1 MAAMRPIQPVDSAAL
16 AARAAFARSLP
27 RGAVHAALD
36 TLAEALESAREPLLA
51 LAAGESALSL
61 DELAPEFA
69 RMTGTLRLF
78 AAASRQGAWSRPT
91 IDTPAPLSIGP
102 GHDCRSMLV
111 PLGPV
116 AVFGASN
123 FPLAYGVC
131 GGDTASAL
139 AAGCPVIVKEHP
151 AHPRT
156 GRALA
161 ALARSAL
168 DACGLEGFFH
178 YLLHEDPLDH
188 SIARAL
194 VAHPAVAAAGF
205 TGSRTGGLALESVAR
220 ARPTPIPVFAEMGS
234 ANPVIVTPAAAAHRA
249 DDTARSLAD
258 AILLRH
264 GQQCTCPGIILLAGA
279 HEQGRALIVALSRRL
294 GSAPARRMLAP
305 WIADAFL
312 RRIAECRQA
321 GVTVL
326 AGGAAA
332 PEGHAAT
339 VLLSTDLETFRASPT
354 LHDEC
359 FGPSALIVDLPE
371 FDSLAE
377 APLPPSLTCT
387 VITAGPDD
395 PDAPRALA
403 RAVESAGRVIIDGVP
418 TGVRVCDSMV
428 HGGPYPATNAPH
440 TTAVGPR
447 AIERWC
453 RPITWQHCPDH
464 LLPPALQ
471 NANPL
476 ALTRTVNGRLTSN
489 PVGAP
494 ATGF

>member
-1 MAAMRPIQPVDSAAL
+1 MAAPHPNAHLVHAAD
-16 AARAAFARSLP
+16 AARLAFARPLP
-27 RGAVHAALD
+27 RGAIPAALD
-36 TLAEALESAREPLLA
+36 TLAEALESQRASLIA
-51 LAAGESALSL
+51 LAAGESALTA

-78 AAASRQGAWSRPT
+78 ATVARNGSWARPA
-91 IDTPAPLSIGP
+91 IDTAAPLSIGP

-161 ALARSAL
+161 ALARAAL
-168 DACGLEGFFH
+168 DGCGLEGFFH
-178 YLLHEDPLDH
+178 YLHHEDPLDH
-188 SIARAL
+188 ATARTL
-194 VAHPAVAAAGF
+194 ITHPAVAAAGF
-205 TGSRTGGLALESVAR
+205 TGSRVGGLALEAVAR

-234 ANPVIVTPAAAAHRA
+234 ANPVIITPAAATDRA
-249 DDTARSLAD
+249 DDVARTLAD

-264 GQQCTCPGIILLAGA
+264 GQQCTCPGIILLHGTLDASRGLIEALARRIGTAG
-279 HEQGRALIVALSRRL
+279 
-294 GSAPARRMLAP
+294 ARRMLAP
-305 WIADAFL
+305 WIAGAFL
-312 RRIAECRQA
+312 RRIQDCRSA
-321 GVTVL
+321 GANVL
-326 AGGAAA
+326 AGGAPA
-332 PEGHAAT
+332 PEGHAAP
-339 VLLSTDLETFRASPT
+339 VLLSTDVETFRASPT

-359 FGPSALIVDLPE
+359 FGPSALVVNLPG
-371 FDSLAE
+371 FDSLA
-377 APLPPSLTCT
+377 ASPLPPSLTCT
-387 VITAGPDD
+387 VITAGPSD
-395 PDAPRALA
+395 PDAPPAVA
-403 RAVESAGRVIIDGVP
+403 RAAASAGRVIIDGVP
-418 TGVRVCDSMV
+418 TGVRVCESMV
-428 HGGPYPATNAPH
+428 HGGPFPATNAPH

-453 RPITWQHCPDH
+453 RPVTWQHSPDH

-476 ALTRTVNGRLTSN
+476 GLIRTVNGRLTSD
-489 PVGAP
+489 PVGDP
-494 ATGF
+494 ASGL